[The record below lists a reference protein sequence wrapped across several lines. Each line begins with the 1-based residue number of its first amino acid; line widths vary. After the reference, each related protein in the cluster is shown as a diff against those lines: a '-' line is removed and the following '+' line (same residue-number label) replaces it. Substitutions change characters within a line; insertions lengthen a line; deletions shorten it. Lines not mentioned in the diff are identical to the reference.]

1 MGYKAKTFF
10 ALPLELSKIKADQ
23 MDALGVSLE
32 VAAKSGVG
40 EFSAFSVRE
49 TTTHPPM
56 RSVVRVTKGGGTVQ
70 LWVATKRPL
79 LEYVQVDPGLSE
91 DTTGRN
97 RRLVKVTGWRGR
109 VIAVEKGF
117 IWNGKVYR
125 RNRSNRWFSAATR
138 YLAARGALPSPAEIL
153 ADCAQSVA
161 DAVVGG
167 VNVD

>member
-1 MGYKAKTFF
+1 MGCKAETFF

-23 MDALGVSLE
+23 ADALGVSLE
-32 VAAKSGVG
+32 VAAKRGVG

-56 RSVVRVTKGGGTVQ
+56 RAAVRVNRDGGTVQ

-79 LEYVQVDPGLSE
+79 LEYVKIDPGLSE

-109 VIAVEKGF
+109 VVAVEKGF
-117 IWNGKVYR
+117 IWNGKVYK
-125 RNRSNRWFSAATR
+125 RNSSNKWFSAATR

-153 ADCAQSVA
+153 ADCAQDVA
-161 DAVVGG
+161 DVVVEG